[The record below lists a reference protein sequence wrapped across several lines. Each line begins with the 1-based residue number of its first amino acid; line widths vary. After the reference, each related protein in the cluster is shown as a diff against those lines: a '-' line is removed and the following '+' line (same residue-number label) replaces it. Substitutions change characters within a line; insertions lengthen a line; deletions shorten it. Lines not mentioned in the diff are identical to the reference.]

1 MGRRKR
7 GEVPTLKTGSY
18 VDFLLGNFL
27 LADVE
32 DQWGNEE
39 QILKMAA
46 DLNLEVDNSDEDGD
60 IVIWS
65 KWISPVR
72 PLKGDSKSTWWF
84 NSNHLVLGS
93 TSHRDS
99 LRFQFKY
106 DDKSIRFGTWREIY
120 AIALAYWRETTF
132 FAWRKGDLLIF
143 NNQTVTHNASPGTGP

>member
-1 MGRRKR
+1 
-7 GEVPTLKTGSY
+7 
-18 VDFLLGNFL
+18 
-27 LADVE
+27 
-32 DQWGNEE
+32 
-39 QILKMAA
+39 MAA

-143 NNQTVTHNASPGTGP
+143 NNQTVTHNASPGTGPRMILPSFGNMFGDAKKKK